1 MVPPIPMPRAVARFK
16 EPRVALAAKRFVLD
30 AVVEKKL
37 VEVALAKVVAPVKLV
52 TPEKVLL
59 FPSKVE
65 EAAVMVKEPPAVML
79 VLLMVARLPVRRLVP
94 MEVVAMIEPF
104 ALVER
109 IALGMVVMAK
119 VEEVALVSVV
129 FPLKTLDPEKVLAV
143 VVEKLVEK
151 TPVELLYA
159 SGYVAESDDELILLL
174 KFVQSVEARKPFV
187 IRLPG

>member
-1 MVPPIPMPRAVARFK
+1 M
-16 EPRVALAAKRFVLD
+16 
-30 AVVEKKL
+30 
-37 VEVALAKVVAPVKLV
+37 
-52 TPEKVLL
+52 
-59 FPSKVE
+59 
-65 EAAVMVKEPPAVML
+65 
-79 VLLMVARLPVRRLVP
+79 
-94 MEVVAMIEPF
+94 VVAMIEPF